1 MNSPLCFPSIT
12 SPEWCSWVTEN
23 SDIFYLFLIW
33 LTPLELNV
41 VGASWEV
48 DLKCQYCTPLSSCH
62 LELSDFSLGILYM
75 HLPPSFF
82 LRDGSIIPMKNQLN
96 LVQIRENMVMFNAVG
111 EQIFFIQPKLNWHNL
126 KIKILLWSDHCY
138 TDNCTDKLYLCAM
151 DTVDRSW

>member
-1 MNSPLCFPSIT
+1 MLLDTKVLDIYEQSSLLPLNHK
-12 SPEWCSWVTEN
+12 SWMVLVGNREFWY
-23 SDIFYLFLIW
+23 FYLFLIW

-82 LRDGSIIPMKNQLN
+82 FLRDGSIIPMKNQLN

-111 EQIFFIQPKLNWHNL
+111 EQIFLFNQNW
-126 KIKILLWSDHCY
+126 
-138 TDNCTDKLYLCAM
+138 TDITWK
-151 DTVDRSW
+151 